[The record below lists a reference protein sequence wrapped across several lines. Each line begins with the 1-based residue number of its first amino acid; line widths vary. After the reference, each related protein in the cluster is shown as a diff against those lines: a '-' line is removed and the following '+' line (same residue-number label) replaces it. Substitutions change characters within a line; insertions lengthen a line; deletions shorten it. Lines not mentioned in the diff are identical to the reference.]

1 MGPLGWILAA
11 TMVGGLGGVAVAA
24 IFLVLPGGIRK
35 AALPAL
41 LSFATGSL
49 LGGAFL
55 GLIPHALAGDGHGHG
70 SPGMHNLGIAL
81 LAGLLG
87 FFIVEKFLIFRH
99 CHTEECEAH
108 VADEARAKASGS
120 LILLGDTVHNFIDG
134 VVVGAAFLVDWK
146 LGITTMLAVAAHEIP
161 QEVADF
167 AILLHGGWSRA
178 KALLFNALSG
188 LATVLGGLVAYAAL
202 HAAEHALP
210 YVLAVA
216 AANFI
221 YVALADLIPT
231 LHRRVGLKAT
241 ALQLTC
247 IAAGMA
253 MILLAERMHHHAH

>member
-1 MGPLGWILAA
+1 MGPLGWILLA
-11 TMVGGLGGVAVAA
+11 TAVGGVGGVAVAA
-24 IFLVLPGGIRK
+24 LFLTVPARVRT

-55 GLIPHALAGDGHGHG
+55 GLIPHALEEEA
-70 SPGMHNLGIAL
+70 SPGIHNLGLAL
-81 LAGLLG
+81 LGGLIG
-87 FFIVEKFLIFRH
+87 FFIIEKFLIFRH

-108 VADEARAKASGS
+108 VADEARARASGS

-134 VVVGAAFLVDWK
+134 VVIGAAFLADWR
-146 LGITTMLAVAAHEIP
+146 LGVTMTLAVAAHEIP

-167 AILLHGGWSRA
+167 AILLHGGWTRG
-178 KALLFNALSG
+178 KALALNALTG
-188 LATVLGGLVAYAAL
+188 LATVAGGVVAYLPL
-202 HAAEHALP
+202 HKESMERALP

-231 LHRRVGLKAT
+231 LHRRIGLRSSL
-241 ALQLTC
+241 LQLAS
-247 IAAGMA
+247 IAAGIG
-253 MILLAERMHHHAH
+253 MILFAERLHGH